1 MMEKW
6 QAYKKYIIGIGVLLV
21 AVGLFFFAQDQ
32 EEQPVAPTS
41 VVAKEEPTTKAEKT
55 PEIAANKKLIVDVKG
70 AVNKPGVYE
79 LAADSRVKDAILK
92 AGGLSPE
99 ADVRLLNM
107 AQKVTDE
114 MVIYAGK
121 VGEEG
126 LQPVTTAG
134 SDTTT
139 SSDTQKININ
149 TADITALQTIPGIG
163 AVKAQAIVD
172 YREKEGLFTTIQ
184 DLAKVSGI
192 GAKTVERLSEHITVE

>member
-1 MMEKW
+1 MLDLW
-6 QAYKKYIIGIGVLLV
+6 QTYKKYIIGIAALLV
-21 AVGLFFFAQDQ
+21 AASLFFFMQKDEEVATTDAAAQ
-32 EEQPVAPTS
+32 ETP
-41 VVAKEEPTTKAEKT
+41 KAEKLEPMT
-55 PEIAANKKLIVDVKG
+55 SKVLIVDVKG

-99 ADVRLLNM
+99 ADVKLLNM

-126 LQPVTTAG
+126 IQPVTTAQDEASG
-134 SDTTT
+134 GGDS
-139 SSDTQKININ
+139 KKVNIN
-149 TADITALQTIPGIG
+149 TADTTALQTIPGIG
-163 AVKAQAIVD
+163 AAKAQAIID
-172 YREKEGLFTTIQ
+172 YREKEGLFQ
-184 DLAKVSGI
+184 KVEDLSKVSGI

>member
-1 MMEKW
+1 MLDLW
-6 QAYKKYIIGIGVLLV
+6 QTYKKYIIGVAALLV
-21 AVGLFFFAQDQ
+21 AAGLFFLMQKDEEVATTDAAAQ
-32 EEQPVAPTS
+32 ETPV
-41 VVAKEEPTTKAEKT
+41 VEAKAEKLEPTTSKV
-55 PEIAANKKLIVDVKG
+55 LIVDVKG

-99 ADVRLLNM
+99 ADVKLLNM

-126 LQPVTTAG
+126 IQPVTTAQAEASG
-134 SDTTT
+134 GDDS
-139 SSDTQKININ
+139 KKVNIN
-149 TADITALQTIPGIG
+149 TADTTALQTIPGIG
-163 AVKAQAIVD
+163 AAKAQAIID
-172 YREKEGLFTTIQ
+172 YREKEGLFQ
-184 DLAKVSGI
+184 KVEDLSKVSGI